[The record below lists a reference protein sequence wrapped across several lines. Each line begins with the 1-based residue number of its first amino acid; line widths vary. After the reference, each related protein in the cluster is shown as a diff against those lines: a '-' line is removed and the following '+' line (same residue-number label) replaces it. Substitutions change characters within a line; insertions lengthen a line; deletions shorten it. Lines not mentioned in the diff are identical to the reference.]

1 MATLKDLLKSRQEE
15 TYGISGIT
23 LIESRG
29 LVNIPRQAALLVSS
43 PNAVADLIGNQIGGA
58 FGGSAKRPS
67 DTIFKNNLPF
77 TKPISV
83 IPTLSQLRNA
93 VEEGETYFV
102 KPTPAPGSI
111 FAKLKQGG
119 TSLAGMAQSAA
130 IGAINQFGS
139 KAGASDFKD
148 YVEKLKNPDTIETY
162 GGEKSIDPVTNKI
175 KSKTHKFSEYATV
188 YGKESDETSYTRKG
202 ISERKNTKI
211 SGRKSQWDIINEKV
225 LKAGDVT
232 EDDKTAGQ
240 VLKDLKKDN
249 TNIGAPY
256 VAFKIYGKET
266 QPNSNIILP
275 GTITGISEDFA
286 PEINSFKYVGSPF
299 NVYRYGGVERTLKFD
314 LKMYYLDQATKISMK
329 KNLDRL
335 RQLVFPDENISA
347 VEYNNSNGYSPL
359 FFTPNLVYLTINGLY
374 DDVLGII
381 DTLSFTI
388 DDNTPWATTS
398 NLTDGSSVR
407 AHPTVINVS
416 LGMKIIEHPAIKIDG
431 KNAKFVYGESKE
443 NKYVNYFT
451 GLDEYQT
458 NYDEASFRKK
468 IISMFTKQ

>member
-1 MATLKDLLKSRQEE
+1 MATLKDLLKSKEVE
-15 TYGISGIT
+15 IYGISGT
-23 LIESRG
+23 ALIESKG
-29 LVNIPRQAALLVSS
+29 LVNIPRQAAVLASS

-58 FGGSAKRPS
+58 LGGSAKRPS
-67 DTIFKNNLPF
+67 DTIFKDNLPF

-102 KPTPAPGSI
+102 KPSPSPGSI

-119 TSLAGMAQSAA
+119 TSLSGMAQSAA

-162 GGEKSIDPVTNKI
+162 GGAKSIDPVTNKI

-188 YGKESDETSYTRKG
+188 YGKGAGETSYTRQG
-202 ISERKNTKI
+202 ISARKYTKT
-211 SGRKSQWDIINEKV
+211 SGGKSQWDIINEKV

-232 EDDKTAGQ
+232 EDDKTVGK
-240 VLKDLKKDN
+240 VLEDLKKDN
-249 TNIGAPY
+249 QNINTPY
-256 VAFKIYGKET
+256 VVFKIYGKEK

-329 KNLDRL
+329 KSLDRL
-335 RQLVFPDENISA
+335 RQLVFPDENIAA
-347 VEYNNSNGYSPL
+347 VEYNNTKEYSPL
-359 FFTPNLVYLTINGLY
+359 YFTPNLVYLTINGLY
-374 DDVLGII
+374 ENVLGII

-407 AHPTVINVS
+407 AHPTIINVS
-416 LGMKIIEHPAIKIDG
+416 LGMKIIEHPSVEKSG
-431 KNAKFVYGESKE
+431 NSHKFVYGESKE
-443 NKYVNYFT
+443 NKYP
-451 GLDEYQT
+451 
-458 NYDEASFRKK
+458 
-468 IISMFTKQ
+468 